1 MPEAKFNLFKVKLPD
16 WKNQYYLI
24 GYKGKLA
31 QNGARHSE
39 EFAGIAIKRNK
50 KKLADQVSLI
60 YFACPQYPANFQI
73 NLSIYSLHPS
83 EQK

>member
-1 MPEAKFNLFKVKLPD
+1 MRGQYKKEDRLIFFCNNGTINGTNVKYTEMMPEAKFNLFKGKLPD

-39 EFAGIAIKRNK
+39 EFAG
-50 KKLADQVSLI
+50 KLVNSVNN
-60 YFACPQYPANFQI
+60 YG
-73 NLSIYSLHPS
+73 SS
-83 EQK
+83 

>member
-39 EFAGIAIKRNK
+39 EFAG
-50 KKLADQVSLI
+50 KLVNSVNN
-60 YFACPQYPANFQI
+60 YG
-73 NLSIYSLHPS
+73 SS
-83 EQK
+83 

>member
-1 MPEAKFNLFKVKLPD
+1 MCVCVCDGTNVKYTEMMPEAKFNLFKVKLPE

-39 EFAGIAIKRNK
+39 EFAGIPHIFLLDRN
-50 KKLADQVSLI
+50 I
-60 YFACPQYPANFQI
+60 PRIF
-73 NLSIYSLHPS
+73 
-83 EQK
+83 